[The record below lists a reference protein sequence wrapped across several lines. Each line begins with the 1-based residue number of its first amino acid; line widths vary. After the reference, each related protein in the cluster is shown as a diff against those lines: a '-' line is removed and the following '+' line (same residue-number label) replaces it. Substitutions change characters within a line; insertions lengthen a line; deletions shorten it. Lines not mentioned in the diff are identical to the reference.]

1 MVRQQ
6 RADNRRSSMKFTS
19 AKIAIAGVVL
29 AVALTGCVVT
39 ARPVVPAVG
48 VGIVYSA
55 PPPPPAEV
63 VVGVAPS
70 PGFFWVGGNYGWEG
84 GRYVWHGGRW
94 MAPRPGYRW
103 VPHHWVEGGGGWHPE
118 PGHWVRA

>member
-1 MVRQQ
+1 
-6 RADNRRSSMKFTS
+6 MKITTV
-19 AKIAIAGVVL
+19 KIAIAGVVL
-29 AVALTGCVVT
+29 GLALTGCVVT
-39 ARPVVPAVG
+39 ARPAVPVVG

-70 PGFFWVGGNYGWEG
+70 PGYFWVGGNYVWEG

-94 MAPRPGYRW
+94 MAPHPGYRW